1 MAVSGRYT
9 AILDACVLFSRL
21 QRDVL
26 LSLADADLYTAKWS
40 ADIEHEWRSSL
51 ILKYPDAAQK
61 MNGLI
66 EQMRVTVPDC
76 LVTGYRELIP
86 SLSLP
91 DENDRHVLAAA
102 ICGNADAI
110 VTHNT
115 KDFPEHVLNDFDIEL
130 QTPAQF
136 VLNQIMLCPTRS
148 LASIK
153 AMRQRWA
160 NPAMSASKLVSLFEQ
175 RALPQTAAHLRDMID
190 LI

>member
-9 AILDACVLFSRL
+9 AVLDACVLFSRL

-26 LSLADADLYTAKWS
+26 LSLAHADLYTARWS
-40 ADIEHEWRSSL
+40 EDIEHEWRRAL
-51 ILKYPDAAQK
+51 AQKYPDAAHK

-66 EQMRVTVPDC
+66 EQMRLTVPDC
-76 LVTGYRELIP
+76 LVVGYRKLVP

-102 ICGNADAI
+102 ICGNADSI
-110 VTHNT
+110 VTHNI

-130 QTPAQF
+130 QTPDQF
-136 VLNQIMLCPTRS
+136 VLNQIMLCPTRA
-148 LASIK
+148 LAAIK

-160 NPAMSASKLVSLFEQ
+160 NPAMSANKMVSLFEQ
-175 RALPQTAAHLRDMID
+175 RELPQTAAHLRDMID